1 MNNRLEI
8 WRWSVAL
15 VVCLGFTCA
24 APCQDGVC
32 KKGDVPTNFV
42 AVEEFNSPQCDDEG
56 NPFARN
62 AWRAEPVKDGV
73 TACTLPRYEVIGPRV
88 AEMVQC
94 EAVESD
100 KCSPRLDG
108 LPNARVLRSPGECIK
123 RKLPT
128 DLQVECAASKG
139 LTGGTYGYMIA
150 QLNSPT
156 CPPAR
161 PSNHDGHPSLMNAW
175 LSQKVSDDGE
185 MTSLA
190 VCADDHNVTFGWVVR
205 RFKNVNCPSNKYVE
219 GGTEGLTGWIILLNP
234 PPGATI
240 TVCAVFTAQSFR
252 PFGPNYAAYH
262 KATRYSELCGG
273 APNKPNSFGANFGV
287 FTKGHVHVW

>member
-1 MNNRLEI
+1 VLVAGLTAFRGISAGN
-8 WRWSVAL
+8 SVKL
-15 VVCLGFTCA
+15 LTNSLSELCCPIICSLRSGSKRFQSGSRVYTCA
-24 APCQDGVC
+24 ARCQDGVC
-32 KKGDVPTNFV
+32 K
-42 AVEEFNSPQCDDEG
+42 
-56 NPFARN
+56 
-62 AWRAEPVKDGV
+62 
-73 TACTLPRYEVIGPRV
+73 
-88 AEMVQC
+88 
-94 EAVESD
+94 
-100 KCSPRLDG
+100 
-108 LPNARVLRSPGECIK
+108 PGECIK

-128 DLQVECAASKG
+128 DLQVECAESKG
-139 LTGGTYGYMIA
+139 LTGDTYGYMIA

-185 MTSLA
+185 NTSLA
-190 VCADDHNVTFGWVVR
+190 VCADDHNVSFGWVVR
-205 RFKNVNCPSNKYVE
+205 RFKNVNCPPNKYVE

-240 TVCAVFTAQSFR
+240 TVCAVFTAQSFK

-273 APNKPNSFGANFGV
+273 TPNKPNSFGANFGV
-287 FTKGHVHVW
+287 FTKGYVHVW